1 MPSKAS
7 ATREHATA
15 DGADDPTT
23 TIAVAVVGPTGLHP
37 KLNATHVTPQKLILQ
52 DMATSSHIFFGAA
65 APDAVGN
72 KRTKMDASSS
82 GSSSSDDERLAL
94 TEESRAALLRQN
106 ELVTDMKLQ
115 MRFRTIAAPTL
126 DSDVRMKL
134 R

>member
-1 MPSKAS
+1 MSRNNSYLNEFVARCQVAFIKMS
-7 ATREHATA
+7 A
-15 DGADDPTT
+15 P
-23 TIAVAVVGPTGLHP
+23 
-37 KLNATHVTPQKLILQ
+37 
-52 DMATSSHIFFGAA
+52 SHIFFGAA
-65 APDAVGN
+65 APEAAST
-72 KRTKMDASSS
+72 KRTKMEASSSS

-126 DSDVRMKL
+126 DNDVRMKL

>member
-1 MPSKAS
+1 
-7 ATREHATA
+7 
-15 DGADDPTT
+15 
-23 TIAVAVVGPTGLHP
+23 
-37 KLNATHVTPQKLILQ
+37 
-52 DMATSSHIFFGAA
+52 MAAPSHIFFGAA
-65 APDAVGN
+65 APDTVGA
-72 KRTKMDASSS
+72 KRSNMDASSS

-126 DSDVRMKL
+126 DNDVRMKL

>member
-1 MPSKAS
+1 VKA
-7 ATREHATA
+7 
-15 DGADDPTT
+15 
-23 TIAVAVVGPTGLHP
+23 
-37 KLNATHVTPQKLILQ
+37 KLPQEKSILTV
-52 DMATSSHIFFGAA
+52 MATTSHIFFGAA
-65 APDAVGN
+65 APDAVGT

>member
-1 MPSKAS
+1 MS
-7 ATREHATA
+7 A
-15 DGADDPTT
+15 P
-23 TIAVAVVGPTGLHP
+23 
-37 KLNATHVTPQKLILQ
+37 
-52 DMATSSHIFFGAA
+52 SHIFFGAA
-65 APDAVGN
+65 APEAAGT
-72 KRTKMDASSS
+72 KRTKMEASSSS

-126 DSDVRMKL
+126 DNDVRMKL

>member
-1 MPSKAS
+1 
-7 ATREHATA
+7 
-15 DGADDPTT
+15 
-23 TIAVAVVGPTGLHP
+23 
-37 KLNATHVTPQKLILQ
+37 
-52 DMATSSHIFFGAA
+52 MATSSHIFFGAA

>member
-1 MPSKAS
+1 
-7 ATREHATA
+7 
-15 DGADDPTT
+15 
-23 TIAVAVVGPTGLHP
+23 
-37 KLNATHVTPQKLILQ
+37 
-52 DMATSSHIFFGAA
+52 MATPSHIFFGAA